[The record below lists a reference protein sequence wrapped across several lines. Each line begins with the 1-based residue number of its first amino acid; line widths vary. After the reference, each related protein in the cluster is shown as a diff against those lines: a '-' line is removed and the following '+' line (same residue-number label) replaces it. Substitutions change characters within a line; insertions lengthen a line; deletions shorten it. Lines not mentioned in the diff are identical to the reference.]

1 MADSVYVVT
10 YAAPDDSNL
19 YGVALFHTRSEAETA
34 LEAMEE
40 QYYEGAEHPDEED
53 ADDPLPAPYRLEEV
67 DPGVLEDGEVDKLR
81 KGIHVLLD

>member
-19 YGVALFHTRSEAETA
+19 YGVALSNTRSEAETA

-40 QYYEGAEHPDEED
+40 EYYEGAEHPDEED
-53 ADDPLPAPYRLEEV
+53 ADDPLSAPYRIEEV

-81 KGIHVLLD
+81 NGIHVLLD